1 VRGLLRR
8 AAARNDS
15 LMVDPFVRPDV
26 GAFLEMLE
34 RLEGPKGHEVGPEGA
49 RQMMVASR
57 HAFDVPARD
66 IAVIRDVDAPVPMRL
81 YDARAE
87 REPGPLLLFI
97 HGGGWVIGDLETH
110 EPFCVHVAIE
120 LDLPVVAV
128 DYRLAPEH
136 PFPTPF
142 DDSLAAARWVASN
155 GDKFGRGATS
165 LFLAG
170 DSAGGNLAAAIAA
183 ALRDEPASISVAGQ
197 WLIYPAADPCVG
209 YPSYDQF
216 NEGFLLTKA
225 SMDWF
230 EESYAGPRGD
240 WRYSP
245 LLAGAEGLPPT
256 FVLTAGLDP
265 IRDQGRAYAARCAE
279 AGVETI
285 YLEAP
290 GTIHG
295 FINLRKVLPSANGD
309 LKRCI
314 DYLKPWVERAR

>member
-1 VRGLLRR
+1 M
-8 AAARNDS
+8 A
-15 LMVDPFVRPDV
+15 DPFVRPDV
-26 GAFLEMLE
+26 RAFLDYLAGLG
-34 RLEGPKGHEVGPEGA
+34 RPAGHEVGPEGA

-57 HAFDVPARD
+57 HAFDAPMRD
-66 IAVIRDVDAPVPMRL
+66 IAVIRDIAGPVPLRL
-81 YDARAE
+81 YDAREDRA
-87 REPGPLLLFI
+87 PGPLLAFI
-97 HGGGWVIGDLETH
+97 HGGGWVIGGIETH
-110 EPFCVHVAIE
+110 EPLCIDLAIE

-136 PFPTPF
+136 PFPAAF
-142 DDSLAAARWVASN
+142 EDSLGAVRWIAGGAPELS
-155 GDKFGRGATS
+155 RTATS

-170 DSAGGNLAAAIAA
+170 DSAGGNLAAVVSA
-183 ALRDEPASISVAGQ
+183 ALRDEPAAVPVAGQ
-197 WLIYPAADPCVG
+197 WLIYPAADPCVR

-245 LLAGAEGLPPT
+245 LLAGVERLPPT

-265 IRDQGRAYAARCAE
+265 IREQGRAYAARCAE
-279 AGVETI
+279 AGIETI
-285 YLEAP
+285 YWEAP

-295 FINLRKVLPSANGD
+295 FIILRKVLP
-309 LKRCI
+309 
-314 DYLKPWVERAR
+314 

>member
-1 VRGLLRR
+1 
-8 AAARNDS
+8 
-15 LMVDPFVRPDV
+15 MEEPIVRPDV
-26 GAFLEMLE
+26 RQFLDYLAGLG
-34 RLEGPKGHEVGPEGA
+34 RPAGHEVGPEAA

-57 HAFDVPARD
+57 HAFDQPARD
-66 IAVIRDVDAPVPMRL
+66 IAVIRDLDAPVPMRL

-97 HGGGWVIGDLETH
+97 HGGGWVIGDLDTH
-110 EPFCVHVAIE
+110 EPFCIHVAIE

-136 PFPTPF
+136 PFPAPF

-155 GDKFGRGATS
+155 GDEFGRRATS
-165 LFLAG
+165 MFLAG

-183 ALRDEPASISVAGQ
+183 ALRDEPAGVPVAGQ
-197 WLIYPAADPCVG
+197 WLIYPAADPTTH

-240 WRYSP
+240 RRYSP
-245 LLAGAEGLPPT
+245 LLAGVDGLPPT

-279 AGVETI
+279 AGIETI
-285 YLEAP
+285 FWEAP

-295 FINLRKVLPSANGD
+295 FINLRKVLPSANED
-309 LKRCI
+309 LARCI
-314 DYLKPWVERAR
+314 SYLRPWVERAR